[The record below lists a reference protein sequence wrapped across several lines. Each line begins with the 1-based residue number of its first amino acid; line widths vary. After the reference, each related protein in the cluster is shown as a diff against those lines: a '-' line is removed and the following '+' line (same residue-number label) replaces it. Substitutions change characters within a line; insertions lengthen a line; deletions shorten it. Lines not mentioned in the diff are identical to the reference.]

1 MGILRVKDGFD
12 YSGAIGEDNI
22 AENMVE
28 NTAEDVVYEGDEDG
42 EDSVTEAIDETN
54 AEENVSMHPGN
65 KKTTLMR
72 TASTSVPLE
81 SLAMANIEMFR
92 DKQKKTGIIDVWWLY
107 DDGGLTLLLPHI
119 LTTRKQFKSCKLRV
133 FTLANR
139 NHALDQQQRK
149 MAMLLAKFR
158 IDFTD
163 VNIIPDV
170 TKKADSSTKAEFE
183 EVISGCD
190 IPIQE
195 LKHNLEKTNRH
206 LRLAELLRL
215 HSSDSEMIVMTLP
228 LPRRGQTSP
237 ALYMAWLD
245 IMTRNLPTILLTRG
259 NQEPV
264 LTFYS

>member
-1 MGILRVKDGFD
+1 
-12 YSGAIGEDNI
+12 
-22 AENMVE
+22 
-28 NTAEDVVYEGDEDG
+28 
-42 EDSVTEAIDETN
+42 
-54 AEENVSMHPGN
+54 MHPGN
-65 KKTTLMR
+65 KRTTLMR

-92 DKQKKTGIIDVWWLY
+92 DKKKTGIIDVWWLY

-163 VNIIPDV
+163 VSIIPDV
-170 TKKADSSTKAEFE
+170 TKKAESSTKAEFE
-183 EVISGCD
+183 EIISGCD

-195 LKHNLEKTNRH
+195 LKHNLERTNRH

-228 LPRRGQTSP
+228 LPRRGQTSE

-245 IMTRNLPTILLTRG
+245 IMTRNLPTVLLTRG